1 MFTYSMVEAPQQNS
15 AIIKVIGCGG
25 GGSNAVDRMI
35 EAGVQSVDFVVVN
48 TDMQALNSSSAK
60 TKIGIGAKTTGGLGA
75 GGNPEVGEQAALE
88 DTDAIIDIVRG
99 AKMVFI
105 TAGMG
110 GGTGTG
116 AAPVIAKLAK
126 EQGALTIGV
135 VTKPFVF
142 EGSAK
147 MTLAKNG
154 ITKLADNVDKL
165 IVIPN
170 QNLFK
175 VIDKRTSVYDAFR
188 VADDVLRQSVQGISD
203 IITRTGLVNVDF
215 KDVAT
220 TMRGSG
226 DAVMGVGVGH
236 GETRASDAAL
246 AAINNPML
254 EDSRIDGAKS
264 ILINITGPK
273 GSTDSNGITMF
284 EVDEIVGTIRESADP
299 EALVL
304 YGVAID
310 ETMQDEISV
319 TVIATNFNCREMSGD
334 SIVPVGIEKP
344 DAKSDYMI
352 YSEYKPLTRPSIF
365 ANAGEPSTFADM
377 PKDDPVNSP
386 AFKTGSVVGSDLKTP
401 AIYRSKIMLGRE

>member
-1 MFTYSMVEAPQQNS
+1 MVESPQQNS

-35 EAGVQSVDFVVVN
+35 DAGVQSVDFVVIN
-48 TDMQALNSSSAK
+48 TDMQALNSSSAR
-60 TKIGIGAKTTGGLGA
+60 TKIGIGAKITGGLGA
-75 GGNPEVGEQAALE
+75 GGNPDVGEQAALE
-88 DTDAIIDIVRG
+88 DTDAIVDIVRG
-99 AKMVFI
+99 AKMVFV

-116 AAPVIAKLAK
+116 AAPVVAKLAK

-135 VTKPFVF
+135 VTKPFDF

-147 MTLAKNG
+147 MMLAKNG
-154 ITKLADNVDKL
+154 IAKLADNVDKL

-175 VIDKRTSVYDAFR
+175 IIDKRTSVYDAFR
-188 VADDVLRQSVQGISD
+188 VADNVLCQSVQGISD

-220 TMRGSG
+220 TMHGSG
-226 DAVMGVGVGH
+226 DAVMGVGIGH

-246 AAINNPML
+246 EAINNPML
-254 EDSRIDGAKS
+254 EDSHIDGAKS
-264 ILINITGPK
+264 ILINVTGCPDM
-273 GSTDSNGITMF
+273 GMY
-284 EVDEIVGTIRESADP
+284 EVNEIVDIIKESADP
-299 EALVL
+299 EVLVL

-319 TVIATNFNCREMSGD
+319 TVIATNFNCRETAGN
-334 SIVPVGIEKP
+334 SIASAGFERTG
-344 DAKSDYMI
+344 AKSDYMN
-352 YSEYKPLTRPSIF
+352 YGEYKPLTRPPIF
-365 ANAGEPSTFADM
+365 ANAGEPPTFADM

-386 AFKTGSVVGSDLKTP
+386 AFKAVSGGGSDLKTP
-401 AIYRSKIMLGRE
+401 AIYRSNKIMLGRE

>member
-1 MFTYSMVEAPQQNS
+1 MFTYSMLEAPQQKS
-15 AIIKVIGCGG
+15 TIIKVIGCGG

-35 EAGVQSVDFVVVN
+35 EAGVQGVDFVVIN

-60 TKIGIGAKTTGGLGA
+60 TKMGIGAKTTGGLGA
-75 GGNPEVGEQAALE
+75 GGDPKVGEDAALE
-88 DTDAIIDIVRG
+88 DTDAIADIVRG

-116 AAPVIAKLAK
+116 AAPVIAQIAK
-126 EQGALTIGV
+126 EEGALTIGV
-135 VTKPFVF
+135 VTKPFDF
-142 EGSAK
+142 EGVAK
-147 MTLAKNG
+147 MSLAQNG
-154 ITKLADNVDKL
+154 IAKLADNVDKL

-203 IITRTGLVNVDF
+203 IITRNGMVNVDF
-215 KDVAT
+215 RDVAT

-236 GETRASDAAL
+236 GDTRASDAAM

-264 ILINITGPK
+264 ILINITG
-273 GSTDSNGITMF
+273 SNNMTMF
-284 EVDEIVGTIRESADP
+284 EVEEIVKTIKE
-299 EALVL
+299 
-304 YGVAID
+304 
-310 ETMQDEISV
+310 
-319 TVIATNFNCREMSGD
+319 
-334 SIVPVGIEKP
+334 
-344 DAKSDYMI
+344 
-352 YSEYKPLTRPSIF
+352 
-365 ANAGEPSTFADM
+365 
-377 PKDDPVNSP
+377 
-386 AFKTGSVVGSDLKTP
+386 
-401 AIYRSKIMLGRE
+401 